1 MHYQDPF
8 VYYLNISAA
17 IILFLLALPTLL
29 NKREVFKVRL
39 AYFMIF
45 FSVIAT
51 FFINLFIFYPEN
63 EKLVPVIFFTF
74 CIPHLFAPLV
84 YYYVK
89 NLLGYNVTKGIY
101 LSQIPA
107 LFSFLFGIY
116 YVFSGEYDNAVV
128 IKQINQGNFL
138 IFNIINLF
146 TLINTLIYCTK
157 AWLFASKLQ
166 LDSGDPFYQ
175 QTRIKKAWAKEF
187 VALIFIN
194 VLLFLLILI
203 ISHSFFDI
211 SQISL
216 DLIVMPVF
224 MIFVYGLVAV
234 RSAMMY
240 KEFEHQFVLSKIG
253 IQKTMQEQRLS
264 IARDLHDSLGA
275 HLTLISSVS
284 DQLKA
289 SASGLEE
296 DKKLRIDSLSEY
308 TDNALLELRNALWML
323 HTDEIQLSDFRNKVL
338 NFINAAGEAK
348 DLIRFHFDCRYS
360 NNEVIDSNIAVNV
373 FRVIQ
378 ELINNAIKYAEA
390 TDIWIDIECNDKRM
404 CLLVKDNGKGFDNDS
419 EGNESYGIA
428 GVKQRIQNLNGTY
441 KMISNN
447 GEGTSFQIQVSWK

>member
-1 MHYQDPF
+1 MLYQDPF

-74 CIPHLFAPLV
+74 FIPHLFAPLV
-84 YYYVK
+84 FYYVK
-89 NLLGYNVTKGIY
+89 NLLGYSVTKGIY

-116 YVFSGEYDNAVV
+116 YVFSGKYDNAIV
-128 IKQINQGNFL
+128 IKQINQGDFL
-138 IFNIINLF
+138 VFNIINLF

-157 AWLFASKLQ
+157 AWLFANKLQ
-166 LDSGDPFYQ
+166 LDTSNPFYHQ
-175 QTRIKKAWAKEF
+175 SRIKKAWAKEF

-194 VLLFLLILI
+194 VLVFLVIMI

-211 SQISL
+211 SQITM

-240 KEFEHQFVLSKIG
+240 KEFEHQFVLSTIG
-253 IQKTMQEQRLS
+253 VQKSMQEQRLS

-275 HLTLISSVS
+275 QLTLISSVS

-289 SASGLEE
+289 SFSGQEK
-296 DKKLRIDSLSEY
+296 DKKTRIDSLSEY
-308 TDNALLELRNALWML
+308 TDNALMELRNALWVL
-323 HTDEIQLSDFRNKVL
+323 HAEEIQFSDFRNKVL
-338 NFINAAGEAK
+338 NFVNAVGETK
-348 DLIRFHFDCRYS
+348 ELIRFHFDCS
-360 NNEVIDSNIAVNV
+360 LSCNEVIDSNIAVNL

-378 ELINNAIKYAEA
+378 ELINNAIKYADA
-390 TDIWIDIECNDKRM
+390 TDIWINIDCDIKRIALM
-404 CLLVKDNGKGFDNDS
+404 IKDNGKGFDALAD
-419 EGNESYGIA
+419 GNESYGIA
-428 GVKQRIQNLNGTY
+428 GVKQRIQNMNGTC
-441 KMISNN
+441 KMVSKI
-447 GEGTSFQIQVSWK
+447 GEGTSFQIQVEWK

>member
-63 EKLVPVIFFTF
+63 EKLVPVVFFTF
-74 CIPHLFAPLV
+74 FIPHLFAPLV
-84 YYYVK
+84 YYYIK
-89 NLLGYNVTKGIY
+89 NLLGYTVTKGIY

-107 LFSFLFGIY
+107 VFSCLFGIY
-116 YVFSGEYDNAVV
+116 YVFSGKYDNAVV
-128 IKQINQGNFL
+128 IKQINQGDFL
-138 IFNIINLF
+138 VFNIINLF

-157 AWLFASKLQ
+157 AWFFASKLQ
-166 LDSGDPFYQ
+166 LDKSNAFYQ
-175 QTRIKKAWAKEF
+175 QSRIKKAWAKEF

-194 VLLFLLILI
+194 ALLFLVILI

-211 SQISL
+211 SQITM

-224 MIFVYGLVAV
+224 MILVYGLVAV

-289 SASGLEE
+289 SVSGLEE
-296 DKKLRIDSLSEY
+296 DKKARIESLSDY

-323 HTDEIQLSDFRNKVL
+323 HTEEIQFSDFRNKVL

-348 DLIRFHFDCRYS
+348 ESIRFHFDCKFNS
-360 NNEVIDSNIAVNV
+360 NEVMDSNIAVNL

-378 ELINNAIKYAEA
+378 ELINNAIKYADA
-390 TDIWIDIECNDKRM
+390 SDICIELECSNK
-404 CLLVKDNGKGFDNDS
+404 CISLLVKDNGRGFNAAA
-419 EGNESYGIA
+419 EGIETYGIS
-428 GVKQRIQNLNGTY
+428 GVKHRIQNMNGTY
-441 KMISNN
+441 KIISNN
-447 GEGTSFQIQVSWK
+447 GEGTSIQINVVWN